1 MKGRTQTWICE
12 HSDVVDLCL
21 CLASELPAADEAQAE
36 AEAEASENGRWRSA
50 ACPEARRRRSTLP
63 ASC

>member
-1 MKGRTQTWICE
+1 MMKGRTQTWICE

-21 CLASELPAADEAQAE
+21 CLASELSAAAETE